1 MNGNSVL
8 LDTNIV
14 LYLLSGDQRL
24 SDLLYGK
31 KLYLS
36 FVTQLEALGYPSITE
51 DEQDAVRSFLK
62 DCIIIDINETIKEM
76 VIRIKQAHRI
86 KLPDSIILC
95 TAKYLNL
102 PLMTADDDFG
112 TFADEDIIIYKI
124 DH

>member
-24 SDLLYGK
+24 SELLYGK

-36 FVTQLEALGYPSITE
+36 FVTQLEALGYTSITE
-51 DEQDAVRSFLK
+51 DEQNAIRSFLK

-76 VIRIKQAHRI
+76 VIGIKQAQRI

-95 TAKYLNL
+95 TAKYLNI
-102 PLMTADDDFG
+102 PMMTADADFS
-112 TFADEDIIIYKI
+112 TFADEDIIYYKI
-124 DH
+124 E